1 MKVLNIDIP
10 NWMVK
15 NERIAE
21 LKSRANM
28 LKMLASHVRDL
39 GELLDDK
46 PELTKEQNR
55 IQDQLSYSFLVS
67 WIEAETHELKMSVA
81 DMKNCQ
87 GDITTEQHAE
97 LDDAVEEWKYRPEP
111 VQSFTDTELRLLEY
125 KQEK

>member
-67 WIEAETHELKMSVA
+67 WIEAETHELKMGVA
-81 DMKNCQ
+81 DMKNCR
-87 GDITTEQHAE
+87 GDIAPEQHAE
-97 LDDAVEEWKYRPEP
+97 LNDAVEEFEPPSPEP
-111 VQSFTDTELRLLEY
+111 VQRFTNAELKLL
-125 KQEK
+125 K